1 LCLKEGTMIH
11 FTVMDHDLVWTNDF
25 EGEAFLELNSLP
37 GLRGNLDEND
47 YKNLKYVELPLIR
60 PKSLFKFF
68 IFFEVLI

>member
-1 LCLKEGTMIH
+1 MFFKNLSKVPEALCLKAGTIIH

-37 GLRGNLDEND
+37 GVHGDLGQNG

-60 PKSLFKFF
+60 PKS
-68 IFFEVLI
+68 